1 MKLIEQ
7 IMLLPDDEKLVL
19 VSQIIESINDKE
31 SCYAVSED
39 VVALVQERIEQYKI
53 NPSSGLSLNEFK
65 ARFKDQIT
73 KR

>member
-19 VSQIIESINDKE
+19 VSQIIDSINDKE
-31 SCYAVSED
+31 SNYVVSDD

-65 ARFKDQIT
+65 ARFKEHIT